1 MRRLSAIFLT
11 LLVAV
16 ALSGLLYA
24 QSAGRSVFQVSTYHA
39 LKQGILE
46 GETSFRELRKHG
58 DFGIGTLNGLDGEM
72 AALNGEFF
80 QIKADGR
87 VHSIADDERTPFAV
101 VTFFRSDKKVSL
113 PRINNMKELQS
124 ALERIQA
131 NGDGVFAIKVSA
143 NFQYVKARSVPRQ
156 EKPYPALEEALKHQ
170 TEFELK
176 DVQGTLVG
184 FRFPK
189 FMDGVNVPGDHFHF
203 ITDDKRAGGHVLDC
217 RVDNANLEV
226 AVISNLSLRLPRQEK
241 VSK

>member
-24 QSAGRSVFQVSTYHA
+24 QSAGHSVFQVSTYHA